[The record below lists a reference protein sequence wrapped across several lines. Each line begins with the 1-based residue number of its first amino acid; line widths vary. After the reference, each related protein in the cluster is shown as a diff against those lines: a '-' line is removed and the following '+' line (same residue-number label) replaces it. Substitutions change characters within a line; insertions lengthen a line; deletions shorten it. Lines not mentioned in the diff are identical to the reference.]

1 LMLKADQTQLE
12 TTQTEAVRNDDL
24 SRTALGDLAGSSASE
39 PQADTTAWRSG
50 QSGGANSS
58 AGTGGETVWDQVATP
73 AEQEAL
79 RRFFK

>member
-1 LMLKADQTQLE
+1 MLKADQTQLE
-12 TTQTEAVRNDDL
+12 TTETEAVGNDDL
-24 SRTALGDLAGSSASE
+24 SRAALGDLAGLNTGE
-39 PQADTTAWRSG
+39 PQVDTTTWRSG
-50 QSGGANSS
+50 ESGGANSS